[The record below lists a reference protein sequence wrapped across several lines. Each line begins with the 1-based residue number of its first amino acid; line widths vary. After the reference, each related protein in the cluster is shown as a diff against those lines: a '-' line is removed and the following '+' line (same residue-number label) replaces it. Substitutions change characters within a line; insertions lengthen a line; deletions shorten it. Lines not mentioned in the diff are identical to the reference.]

1 MMFVESYVHLFT
13 YLVKSMTSFCLIV
26 VLTRFLYSV
35 LFQYFIML
43 LYAVIVYLII
53 YQIHCFQCLKV

>member
-1 MMFVESYVHLFT
+1 MMFVESYVHLFE
-13 YLVKSMTSFCLIV
+13 YLVKSMKSFCLIV

-43 LYAVIVYLII
+43 FIYSFNQSSAVLISD
-53 YQIHCFQCLKV
+53 